1 MSGTSSAKTTAKPL
15 WGKITSACAKRS
27 QGTKGNHVRA
37 QVPVDVAVEEPR
49 AGVVGEEP
57 DGDIVAHVAVAHDV
71 ADDGVYKVVRRIAGA
86 ADDVE
91 GMSMQVNGV
100 LSK

>member
-1 MSGTSSAKTTAKPL
+1 MMARTRNNLRP
-15 WGKITSACAKRS
+15 
-27 QGTKGNHVRA
+27 

-49 AGVVGEEP
+49 TGIVGEEP
-57 DGDIVAHVAVAHDV
+57 DRDIVARDAVAHDV